1 MPTPNKPSP
10 PKENFNP
17 KESSE
22 DLIDICVNLIKYLEK
37 TRPPKSP
44 REISKEQQVLF
55 AAIEV
60 AKDIRNDCKTSK

>member
-10 PKENFNP
+10 PQVNFVP

-22 DLIDICVNLIKYLEK
+22 ELIEICVNLIKYLEK
-37 TRPPKSP
+37 INPPKSP
-44 REISKEQQVLF
+44 REITKEQKVLF

-60 AKDIRNDCKTSK
+60 AKDIRNNARK